1 MSPDFPWMTPVAD
14 AILLL
19 AGGVVVLILAWLL
32 RGRIGWRVALWTY
45 GFLAV
50 ISILYRFPSVD
61 RRAWALLA
69 AGVAMQLSRWIA
81 PRMPA
86 FGRMVRRTLPWVV
99 VLVVAIGVGRHALL
113 AWQERRGLAA
123 LPEADSGSPNVL
135 LIILDTVRDLDLS
148 VYGYDRPTTPFL
160 ERFAQRSVVFN
171 HALTNAPWTSAITRL
186 DLHRTRSPPAQ
197 RGLAFTAGQ
206 DSSRRSRGVRS
217 AWVRD
222 GGVCR

>member
-1 MSPDFPWMTPVAD
+1 VNHEKPRLPPLDVLMVGLWSGLVFGLIEVGIVRLQLLGSKKFTFMSPDFPWMTPVAD

-19 AGGVVVLILAWLL
+19 AGGVVVVILAGLL

-81 PRMPA
+81 PRVPS
-86 FGRMVRRTLPWVV
+86 FVGMVRRTLPWVV
-99 VLVVAIGVGRHALL
+99 ALVVAIGLGRHALM

-123 LPEADSGSPNVL
+123 LPEAEHEMCCV
-135 LIILDTVRDLDLS
+135 
-148 VYGYDRPTTPFL
+148 
-160 ERFAQRSVVFN
+160 
-171 HALTNAPWTSAITRL
+171 APSA
-186 DLHRTRSPPAQ
+186 
-197 RGLAFTAGQ
+197 
-206 DSSRRSRGVRS
+206 SSRRSSSCSARRS
-217 AWVRD
+217 P
-222 GGVCR
+222 CRN